1 VRLSVGSD
9 AVGQLTI
16 RAVGLRMRLSG
27 SSFRG
32 CILAATLVPLTLAL
46 AMQFGSAVGVAPR
59 FFSSSLTATL
69 SIMGTLSA
77 THVCATAYLLF
88 NPKDYD
94 GVRSPLLVL
103 VAIPGLLLV
112 TTYAMLMAAPL
123 WATMIFMLVY
133 IHYGMW
139 HFGRQNLGVFA
150 FVSRIS
156 LKRPMSRFERST
168 IMAGVIAGMAAAY
181 SVFAPALMLNQK
193 AYPFDLSVINAPFSD
208 LWYVGAAIMAALV
221 PTSLYYAYS
230 YRSKFEPHTLATYLA
245 SVFFYLP
252 IFVST
257 NPLFTLT
264 VWTVA
269 HGLQYIVFL
278 GFHAAGKPK
287 PVPSVVFLAISVLAG
302 YLIWRLCGQMQA
314 GNNVD
319 ATKAA
324 VATLS
329 ALTLVH
335 YWVDQFLWKFNTPAR
350 RVWLAQHYSFLVPAT
365 S

>member
-1 VRLSVGSD
+1 VLEGEGNPV
-9 AVGQLTI
+9 
-16 RAVGLRMRLSG
+16 RLSG

-32 CILAATLVPLTLAL
+32 CVLAATLAPVALAL

-59 FFSSSLTATL
+59 FFSSSLMATL

-88 NPKDYD
+88 NPKEYE
-94 GVRSPLLVL
+94 GVRSPLVVL
-103 VAIPGLLLV
+103 IAIPALLLV
-112 TTYAMLMAAPL
+112 TTFAMLIAAPL
-123 WATMIFMLVY
+123 WATMIFMLLY

-139 HFGRQNLGVFA
+139 HFGRQNLGVFS

-181 SVFAPALMLNQK
+181 SVFAPALMLDQK
-193 AYPFDLSVINAPFSD
+193 AFPFDLSVVNAPFSD

-221 PTSLYYAYS
+221 PTSLYYAYR
-230 YRSKFEPHTLATYLA
+230 YRSKFEPYTLATYLA

-287 PVPSVVFLAISVLAG
+287 PVPSVVFLAVSVLAG
-302 YLIWRLCGQMQA
+302 YLIWKLCGRMQA
-314 GNNVD
+314 GNDAD
-319 ATKAA
+319 ATKIA

-365 S
+365 T